1 MPRPLSTDIRFM
13 SMAASRP
20 RCDRAGADCPW
31 EKAMKAVVIHA
42 ARDLR
47 VEEREPDAPG
57 RGQVEVAIEAGGI
70 CGSDLHY
77 FNHGGFGTV
86 RIREPMILGH
96 EIAGTIKAIGA
107 GVSKLAVGDRVAVS
121 PSRPCNICDYCQQG
135 LQNHCLNMRFY
146 GSAMPMP
153 HIQGA
158 FRQRLVAEAWQ
169 CHGIDDGISINEAAF
184 AEPFAV
190 TLHAVARAGSLLGKR
205 VLVTGCGPIGAL
217 TIIAARVHGARE
229 IVATDVMD
237 AVLKKAGQ
245 VGADRTI
252 NVADNAEQLAGYA
265 ANKGYFDVQFEASGN
280 ERAIRSGLEVL
291 KPRGVLVQLGLGG
304 DVSIPQ
310 NTVVAKEIEVRG
322 TFRFHEEFGLAV
334 DLINRRAVDMKPLLT
349 GCYGLDDVQT
359 AFELAGD
366 RSRSMKVQL
375 SF

>member
-1 MPRPLSTDIRFM
+1 
-13 SMAASRP
+13 
-20 RCDRAGADCPW
+20 
-31 EKAMKAVVIHA
+31 MKAVVIHA

-47 VEEREPDAPG
+47 VEEREPETAG
-57 RGQVEVAIEAGGI
+57 QGQVEVAIEAGGI

-86 RIREPMILGH
+86 RVREPMILGH
-96 EIAGTIKAIGA
+96 EIAGTIRAIGA
-107 GVSKLAVGDRVAVS
+107 GVSKFSVGDRVAIS
-121 PSRPCNICDYCQQG
+121 PSRPCNGCDYCLQG
-135 LQNHCLNMRFY
+135 LQNQCLSMRFY

-158 FRQRLVAEAWQ
+158 FRERLVAEAWQ
-169 CHGIDDGISINEAAF
+169 CHEINDGISINEAAF

-237 AVLKKAGQ
+237 AVLKKAEQ

-252 NVADNAEQLAGYA
+252 NVASNAEQLAGYA
-265 ANKGYFDVQFEASGN
+265 ANKGYFDVHFEASGN

-304 DVSIPQ
+304 DISIPQ
-310 NTVVAKEIEVRG
+310 NMVVAKEIEVRG

-334 DLINRRAVDMKPLLT
+334 NLINRRAVDFKPLLT
-349 GCYGLDDVQT
+349 GCFGLADVQM

-366 RSRSMKVQL
+366 RSRAMKVQL